1 MNNKISK
8 ATYLRLNRQLQ
19 TLQQEMM
26 NVVLP
31 EIERAREFSN
41 NEDNDDMMHAR
52 QIQSNYD
59 NRLADLDKL
68 IRNSEVVEKIDF
80 TGRVDYGTDVHLKN
94 VETSVNRWI
103 QIVGELESTSK
114 SEVCFKSAFGKAVM
128 GRVEGDEVEIIA
140 PGGIQYWEILEVKV
154 SSAFSNVSGTES

>member
-19 TLQQEMM
+19 ALQQEMI
-26 NVVLP
+26 NVALP

-59 NRLADLDKL
+59 NRISSLDKL
-68 IRNSEVVEKIDF
+68 IKSSEVIEKIDF
-80 TGRVDYGTDVHLKN
+80 TGRVDYGTDVNLKN
-94 VETSVNRWI
+94 VDTGVSRWI
-103 QIVGELESTSK
+103 RIVGELESTSK
-114 SEVCFKSAFGKAVM
+114 AEICFKSAFGMAVM
-128 GRVEGDEVEIIA
+128 GRTEGDEVEIVT
-140 PGGIQYWEILEVKV
+140 PNGIQYWEILEVKV
-154 SSAFSNVSGTES
+154 SSAFSNVSGVES